1 MVIKMMSDKK
11 HISIE
16 DVISEKQIK
25 FSSNLQHEEMEKCQI
40 QSIQVE

>member
-1 MVIKMMSDKK
+1 MVIKMMWGKM

-25 FSSNLQHEEMEKCQI
+25 FQATYRMK
-40 QSIQVE
+40 

>member
-1 MVIKMMSDKK
+1 MVIKMMWDKK

-25 FSSNLQHEEMEKCQI
+25 FSSNL
-40 QSIQVE
+40 